1 MIKSFILN
9 NIISGSTGIYRQ
21 KISLYLRLQM
31 KKNQMLIKQN
41 IAIDIYVILKKDK
54 KIKNDA
60 IKMNANVIIL

>member
-9 NIISGSTGIYRQ
+9 NVISGSTGIYRQ

-31 KKNQMLIKQN
+31 KKNQMLIKQD
-41 IAIDIYVILKKDK
+41 IAIDIYVILKNDK